1 MKERIIMTT
10 PTRTPRD
17 RDLPGMEDR
26 GLADLD
32 ALALDYADI
41 RDRRIDLNTEE
52 ADLKARLLAAMHK
65 HGKEFYKRNG
75 VEIRVIKGDEDV
87 KVKVGKRETP
97 DDDDD
102 NGDDEETD
110 PPTGDPAAS
119 PPPMFEDPRDVP
131 APREDPP
138 PTEAPRE

>member
-1 MKERIIMTT
+1 MTT
-10 PTRTPRD
+10 PTTRQPRD
-17 RDLPGMEDR
+17 RDLPGLEDR

-52 ADLKARLLAAMHK
+52 ADLKARVLAAMHK

-75 VEIRVIKGDEDV
+75 VEIRVIKGDDDV